1 MTVYSDYVRRLLD
14 ETREEV
20 ARADTKASIVL
31 AGAGVVFGILLTG
44 FVTGNVSLAGE
55 RWYVGMLVWLAGLTL
70 VGGVVLV
77 GLAVY
82 PRTSG
87 AERGHGRWFAE
98 IEQFGKDESAL
109 AAAVE
114 GDAHD
119 GGRDLHQAR
128 VLAGIVGRKYRLTK
142 AGMWSLSIGL
152 ATAGLAGLLSVWTGE
167 P

>member
-20 ARADTKASIVL
+20 VRADTKASIVL
-31 AGAGVVFGILLTG
+31 AGAGIVVGILLTG
-44 FVTGNVSLAGE
+44 FVTGDVSLAGE
-55 RWYVGMLVWLAGLTL
+55 RWYVGFLVWVAGFTL

-82 PRTSG
+82 PRTGG
-87 AERGHGRWFAE
+87 ADRGHGRWFAE
-98 IEQFGKDESAL
+98 IEQYGDDETAL
-109 AAAVE
+109 AAAVQ
-114 GDAHD
+114 GDAND

-142 AGMWSLSIGL
+142 AGMWSLGVGL
-152 ATAGLAGLLSVWTGE
+152 AAAGLAGLLSVWTGGR
-167 P
+167 